1 MVFAD
6 DLLEQAYHL
15 ANREDNPSQASL
27 RRAVSTAYY
36 ALFHLLIDE
45 AVTKWAVERQR
56 GAIGRTF
63 EHKAMKSV
71 CEDYV
76 KNFYS
81 AGKPESDVKLKNV
94 AQTFAILQE
103 RRHTAD
109 YDVSFN
115 WSRTNAIGQID
126 LASAAFEDWRAIRTQ
141 DAAQDYLL
149 NLFLPRAAERMKSS
163 KGDLTTP

>member
-1 MVFAD
+1 MAFAD
-6 DLLEQAYHL
+6 DLLDQAYHL
-15 ANREDNPSQASL
+15 ANKEDNPSQASL

-45 AVTKWAVERQR
+45 AVGKWAVERQR

-63 EHKAMKSV
+63 EHKAMKVV

-81 AGKPESDVKLKNV
+81 AGKPESDVQLKNV

-115 WSRTNAIGQID
+115 WSRTNTIGQID
-126 LASAAFEDWRAIRTQ
+126 LAGAAFDDWRAIRTQ
-141 DAAQDYLL
+141 DATQDYLL
-149 NLFLPRAAERMKSS
+149 NLFLPRAAEKMKSS
-163 KGDLTTP
+163 KGGLTPP